1 MQIIHIT
8 SELSTDFCMAFKW
21 TWDNWSQSDIAKVSG
36 DSVRTEEFIVFL
48 IHVDTFLIMDQLW
61 KKKSNTL
68 KLKHFLLSQ
77 SNVGS
82 WVAWFNS
89 EREVSLWFK
98 FNVLNRSALWTLF
111 FLLSTIWNTPAPL
124 IIKNNQRRRGNRSDF
139 IAGSC
144 PDCDHEGGSWSKS
157 FGNHWPRGLTLIKRR
172 GLSGWMIHYSW
183 RDGGVGWFTQWLS
196 RLQEP
201 PTKVGHPQAVLV
213 N

>member
-1 MQIIHIT
+1 MH
-8 SELSTDFCMAFKW
+8 
-21 TWDNWSQSDIAKVSG
+21 
-36 DSVRTEEFIVFL
+36 
-48 IHVDTFLIMDQLW
+48 QLW
-61 KKKSNTL
+61 KQKSNTL
-68 KLKHFLLSQ
+68 KSKHFLLSPT
-77 SNVGS
+77 NAWS
-82 WVAWFNS
+82 WVAWFNL
-89 EREVSLWFK
+89 ERVSLSFE

-111 FLLSTIWNTPAPL
+111 FPPPQQYEILLSAPL
-124 IIKNNQRRRGNRSDF
+124 IIKNNQRRRGNRSYF

-144 PDCDHEGGSWSKS
+144 PECDHEGGSWSKS

-183 RDGGVGWFTQWLS
+183 RDGGAGWFTQWLS